1 MADIGPYL
9 RSAAFGTEVTG
20 KTGNVGDGVIA
31 GGYAAFIDSI
41 TGDSPQ
47 LVTRKDGSGYD
58 VVQTDTQN
66 KMIANWVEA
75 QTLDSIFHRKPA
87 GKVSYV
93 IGPAFTPV
101 AVKYAIPVTAVIFTV
116 GLLVGRM
123 MR

>member
-1 MADIGPYL
+1 MADLSPYI
-9 RSAAFGTEVTG
+9 RSAAFGTEVAG
-20 KTGNVGDGVIA
+20 KTGNFGDAVIS

-41 TGDSPQ
+41 TGESPQ
-47 LVTRKDGSGYD
+47 IVARKDGSGFD
-58 VVQTDTQN
+58 VVQTEAQN
-66 KMIANWVEA
+66 RMIANWVET

-101 AVKYAIPVTAVIFTV
+101 AVKYAIPVTAIIFTV

-123 MR
+123 IR